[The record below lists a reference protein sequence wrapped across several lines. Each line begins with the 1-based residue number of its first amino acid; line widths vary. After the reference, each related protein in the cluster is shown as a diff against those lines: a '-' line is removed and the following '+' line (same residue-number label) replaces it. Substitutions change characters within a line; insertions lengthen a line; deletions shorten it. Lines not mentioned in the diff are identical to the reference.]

1 MEEASMAA
9 TPAASGWA
17 PVTRSLYL
25 VAMAIFVVTIAIGI
39 LNGLNVVEFDRN
51 QLLTHVHS
59 GTIGWL
65 SLSIVATTFVFFRA
79 ADVRLAAALAVFVPV
94 YVAAFYTGSFV
105 LRAVTGVLLLVVIA
119 WLVVW
124 AWRTYL
130 ASTRSLPG
138 LGLALALSMFAL
150 GGVVGVLLQVGFAAG
165 TTIVPGD
172 GIGAHAGA
180 MTFGYLVLAAMAVQE
195 WRVKGTTG
203 MPRGGLVQM
212 GALFAGGLVIVLAL
226 LTGAAQAGGM
236 LYLLA
241 ELIAVVLFAIRI
253 LPISLRTSWS
263 AASAER
269 HLAAASIWI
278 VVSLAIFMYLVA
290 LLIGANGDINA
301 VPGGML
307 VASDHATYIGVIT
320 NTTFAILTTLL
331 GAAAG
336 SALAR
341 QLVFWGLNLGLL
353 VFVIGLITAIEALKV
368 IGAPVMGVSLLLG
381 LGVYAMGLLA
391 TRRDPAPAELAG

>member
-1 MEEASMAA
+1 MTAEGGAPS
-9 TPAASGWA
+9 WA
-17 PVTRSLYL
+17 VTARSLYL
-25 VAMAIFVVTIAIGI
+25 VAMAIFLVTIGIGI

-65 SLSIVATTFVFFRA
+65 TLGIIATAFLYFRS
-79 ADVRLAAALAVFVPV
+79 ADTRLATALAILVPV
-94 YVAAFYTGSFV
+94 YVAAFYTGSFQ
-105 LRAVTGVLLLVVIA
+105 LRAITGVALFVAIA

-124 AWRTYL
+124 VWQTYL

-138 LGLALALSMFAL
+138 LGLAFALSMFAL
-150 GGVVGVLLQVGFAAG
+150 GAVVGVLLQVGFASG
-165 TTIVPGD
+165 QTFVPGD

-180 MTFGYLVLAAMAVQE
+180 MTFGYLVLAAMAIQE
-195 WRVKGTTG
+195 WRVKGTTT
-203 MPRGGLVQM
+203 MPRGGLVQLA
-212 GALFAGGLVIVLAL
+212 ALFLGGLIIVAAL
-226 LTGAAQAGGM
+226 LTGAAQVGGM

-241 ELIAVVLFAIRI
+241 ELIAVVLFIVRI
-253 LPISLRTSWS
+253 LPTSLRTSWG

-278 VVSLAIFMYLVA
+278 VVALGLFMYLVV
-290 LLIGANGDINA
+290 LLIGAKGDINA

-307 VASDHATYIGVIT
+307 IASDHATYIGVIT

-331 GAAAG
+331 AGAAG
-336 SALAR
+336 SAAVR
-341 QLVFWGLNLGLL
+341 QVVFWGMNLGLL
-353 VFVIGLITAIEALKV
+353 TFVIGLVTSVEVLKM

-381 LGVYAMGLLA
+381 LAVFAMGLLS
-391 TRRDPAPAELAG
+391 TRREQAPEVLAAAA